1 MRKGL
6 LTSILML
13 TFGGLQAQPL
23 PAVPKLVVTLTID
36 QLRTDYMEAF
46 SSLYGEK
53 GFKRLLREGKVFR
66 SSQFSFADVDRA
78 SAVASLNTGT
88 TPSVNG
94 IVGSNWMDVGTLRTV
109 ECVDDPAFM
118 GNYTDENTSPAKLL
132 TSTVADELRI
142 GTLNKAIVY
151 AIAPFRDAAVLSAG
165 HAGNAA
171 FWLNAETGKWCST
184 TYYGDFPWWLSLY
197 NDKQAPDSRIDD
209 LTWTPVHSA
218 ESYRYLPD
226 ERTEAFK
233 YKFAS
238 EHENKYR
245 RLITSPL
252 VNEEV
257 NRLAETIL
265 DKTEMGTDNVP
276 DLLAL
281 TYYAGNYRHLPTRDC
296 GMEVQD
302 SYVRLDR
309 SIAGLLEILDRTVGL
324 QNVLLCVCSTGYSDP
339 EAPDA
344 APFRIPGGEFYMNRC
359 TTLLNMYFMAIY
371 GEGNY
376 VETYHGQHIYLN
388 HDLLEKKGIDLN
400 EVEEKAADFLVQF
413 SGVNEVY
420 TGHRLLLGAWSP
432 RTERIRR
439 SFHRKRSGDIIIE
452 VLPGWTIME
461 EHQTSNRVVRTAPI
475 LAPLI
480 FLGGSLK
487 AETLYTPVD
496 MERVAPTLSSVLRI
510 RAPNA
515 CDGTPLL

>member
-1 MRKGL
+1 
-6 LTSILML
+6 
-13 TFGGLQAQPL
+13 
-23 PAVPKLVVTLTID
+23 
-36 QLRTDYMEAF
+36 ME
-46 SSLYGEK
+46 
-53 GFKRLLREGKVFR
+53 RMV
-66 SSQFSFADVDRA
+66 
-78 SAVASLNTGT
+78 SAV
-88 TPSVNG
+88 
-94 IVGSNWMDVGTLRTV
+94 
-109 ECVDDPAFM
+109 
-118 GNYTDENTSPAKLL
+118 
-132 TSTVADELRI
+132 
-142 GTLNKAIVY
+142 
-151 AIAPFRDAAVLSAG
+151 
-165 HAGNAA
+165 
-171 FWLNAETGKWCST
+171 
-184 TYYGDFPWWLSLY
+184 
-197 NDKQAPDSRIDD
+197 
-209 LTWTPVHSA
+209 
-218 ESYRYLPD
+218 
-226 ERTEAFK
+226 
-233 YKFAS
+233 
-238 EHENKYR
+238 
-245 RLITSPL
+245 
-252 VNEEV
+252 
-257 NRLAETIL
+257 
-265 DKTEMGTDNVP
+265 GTDNVP

>member
-66 SSQFSFADVDRA
+66 SAQFSFADVDRA

-400 EVEEKAADFLVQF
+400 EVEEKAADFLMQF

-496 MERVAPTLSSVLRI
+496 MERVAPTLSSAMRI